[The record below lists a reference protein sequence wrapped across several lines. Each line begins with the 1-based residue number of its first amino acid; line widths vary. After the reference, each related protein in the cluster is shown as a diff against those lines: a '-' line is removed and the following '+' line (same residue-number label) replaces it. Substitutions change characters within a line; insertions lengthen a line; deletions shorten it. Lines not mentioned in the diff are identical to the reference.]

1 MFFDD
6 EITKNEFYNIT
17 NYHILNFSCVVS
29 LVIDKQ
35 ALNLESVYIANTKKI
50 LHRLIRNSKKKL
62 IQ

>member
-35 ALNLESVYIANTKKI
+35 VLNLESVYIANTKKMFFTDY
-50 LHRLIRNSKKKL
+50 LVTVKKL